1 MEYTIKQVAERVDL
15 TEYTLRY
22 YEKEGLLPSIERDEH
37 GIRQFKENDIE
48 WIRLICCLR
57 DTGMSI
63 SKIKDYV
70 DLSIEGDSTIELRR
84 QIILNQKM
92 VTEQKIEEMNKN
104 LDMINK
110 KLKHYNEFVAGKHSD
125 SCNPNN
131 TIKDESSSE
140 DDNL

>member
-104 LDMINK
+104 LVMINK
-110 KLKHYNEFVAGKHSD
+110 KLKHYNEFVAGKCND

-131 TIKDESSSE
+131 PVKDESTGE
-140 DDNL
+140 KDI

>member
-1 MEYTIKQVAERVDL
+1 MGYTIKQVAEKVDL

-22 YEKEGLLPSIERDEH
+22 YEKEGILPAIHRDER
-37 GIRQFKENDIE
+37 GIRLFKDTDIE

-70 DLSIEGDSTIELRR
+70 DLSMEGDRTMELRR

-92 VTEQKIEEMNKN
+92 VTEQKIEEMNKH

-110 KLKHYNEFVAGKHSD
+110 KLKYYNDFVGCKHSD
-125 SCNPNN
+125 SCNSNN
-131 TIKDESSSE
+131 SYKG
-140 DDNL
+140 

>member
-110 KLKHYNEFVAGKHSD
+110 KLKHYNEFVAGKHRD
-125 SCNPNN
+125 PCNQSN
-131 TIKDESSSE
+131 TIKVESTSE
-140 DDNL
+140 DDI

>member
-92 VTEQKIEEMNKN
+92 VTEQKIEGMNKN

-110 KLKHYNEFVAGKHSD
+110 KLKHYNEFVAGKHRD
-125 SCNPNN
+125 PCNQSN
-131 TIKDESSSE
+131 TIKVESTSE
-140 DDNL
+140 DDI